1 MVPISTELF
10 NVSLLKTVSPI
21 IKTINSK
28 TERALKYPHPYTKV
42 MLNNTAKINT
52 DTRYRIFRTPYII
65 QKLLHRH
72 LPNSE
77 FIKLLLWESTDNPFL
92 LLAQYNHELLR
103 PEKYH
108 VHSFV

>member
-52 DTRYRIFRTPYII
+52 DSINAVVLLKFPYLF
-65 QKLLHRH
+65 Q
-72 LPNSE
+72 
-77 FIKLLLWESTDNPFL
+77 LLLLNPYNSPNL
-92 LLAQYNHELLR
+92 LQLNY
-103 PEKYH
+103 Y
-108 VHSFV
+108 

>member
-42 MLNNTAKINT
+42 MLDNTAKISA
-52 DTRYRIFRTPYII
+52 
-65 QKLLHRH
+65 LLSAKVY
-72 LPNSE
+72 LPRRGT
-77 FIKLLLWESTDNPFL
+77 LLKVNNGNNQPT
-92 LLAQYNHELLR
+92 
-103 PEKYH
+103 
-108 VHSFV
+108 